1 MSFRNFELFCEVAE
15 CRNFSKA
22 ADRQGVSQ
30 STVSQAVAHLEKQLG
45 IELIDRSHRPL
56 ALTPAGQR
64 YFDGCRELLTGFE
77 RLETEVRQLSG
88 CVAGRL
94 RVAAIYSVGLLQL
107 DSYVH
112 CFEQAYPDVEIHVE
126 YVHPDQ
132 VYDRIRSDSA
142 DIGLV
147 SFPEDSSEFSTIPW
161 QDQRISLIVHPAHPL
176 AKSVF
181 DDYDSAPVE
190 AIQGEDFVN
199 FTSELRVRN
208 QLDRWLREEGVSPNV
223 VHEFDNVEQ
232 IRRAVEDGLGVALL
246 PEATVSR
253 SVETGTLVSIKLEN
267 VEWFRPLGVI
277 HKRNRRL
284 SNAADRFVELL
295 HEDLNSLQDT
305 DHEESSR
312 EGRAGNRDRKLNAPT

>member
-56 ALTPAGQR
+56 ALTAAGQR

-77 RLETEVRQLSG
+77 RLETELRQLSG

-94 RVAAIYSVGLLQL
+94 RVAAIYSVGLLQM

-112 CFEQAYPDVEIHVE
+112 YFEETYPDVVIQIE
-126 YVHPDQ
+126 YVHPDK
-132 VYDRIRSDSA
+132 VYDHIRSDSA

-147 SFPEDSSEFSTIPW
+147 SFPEDSSEFSTISW
-161 QDQRISLIVHPAHPL
+161 QQQKISLIVHPDHRL
-176 AKSVF
+176 AKIAS

-199 FTSELRVRN
+199 FTSELKIRS
-208 QLDRWLREEGVSPNV
+208 QLDRWLREAKVSPNV

-232 IRRAVEDGLGVALL
+232 IRRAVEDGLGIALL

-253 SVETGTLVSIKLEN
+253 SVETGTLVSLKLEN

-295 HEDLNSLQDT
+295 HEDLNLLRDT
-305 DHEESSR
+305 QQSSR